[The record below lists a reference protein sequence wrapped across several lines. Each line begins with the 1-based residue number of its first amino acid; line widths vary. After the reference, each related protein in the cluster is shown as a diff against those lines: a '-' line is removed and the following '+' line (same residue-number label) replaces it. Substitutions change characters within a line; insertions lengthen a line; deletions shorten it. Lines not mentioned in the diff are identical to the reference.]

1 MGKHLVITGATGNI
15 GRPLVRT
22 LAEQGHQVRA
32 VSRRGE
38 FPADLAEP
46 ESLKPALDGADAL
59 FLLYT
64 GELLVTGADQVAAL
78 LEIARAAG
86 VRRVVQLSSQGV
98 GTRPAT
104 TSPALEAAVRESGL
118 QWTILR
124 GGGFASN
131 AFAWAESVHTRR
143 LVEAPF
149 ADVALPVVDP
159 ADIAACAAVAL
170 TSDEHAG
177 RTYVLTGPQA
187 ITPREQAAVIGV
199 ALGEAVR
206 FVELTPAQARERM
219 LAFMPEPVVE
229 TTLEILGRPTAEE
242 RQVSADVAW
251 LLGHPAGSFAGW
263 AAREIAAFR

>member
-15 GRPLVRT
+15 GRPLVQLLTER
-22 LAEQGHQVRA
+22 GHQVRA
-32 VSRRGE
+32 VSRHGE
-38 FPADLAEP
+38 FPADLTEP

-64 GELLVTGADQVAAL
+64 GELLVTGADKVTAL

-98 GTRPAT
+98 GTRPAA
-104 TSPALEAAVRESGL
+104 TSPAPEAAVRDSGL

-131 AFAWAESVHTRR
+131 AFAWAESVRTRR

-159 ADIAACAAVAL
+159 ADIAACAAAAL
-170 TSDEHAG
+170 TGDEHTG
-177 RTYVLTGPQA
+177 RTYVLTGPRA
-187 ITPREQAAVIGV
+187 VTPREQAAAIGA

-206 FVELTPAQARERM
+206 FTELTREQARERM
-219 LAFMPEPVVE
+219 LAFMPEPVVAS
-229 TTLEILGRPTAEE
+229 TLEILGNPTPEE
-242 RQVSADVAW
+242 QQVSADVAW
-251 LLGHPAGSFAGW
+251 VLGHPAGSFAGW